1 MFIYSCHLLLNHIQ
15 FTLIYDPNIPSSYG
29 KLFFSALDFTFITKH
44 IQNWGSF
51 LLWPAISFFPELLVV
66 VFCSFPAAYWM
77 PSNLG
82 DSSFS
87 VISFSLFIQFMGFS
101 WLVYW
106 SGLPFP
112 SPMDHVLSELPAMIH
127 PSLLRGKSELMIH
140 IWNLSSCRW
149 DIKPKNRVSNLIE
162 EWI

>member
-1 MFIYSCHLLLNHIQ
+1 MILTFQVPMENSSFQHWILL
-15 FTLIYDPNIPSSYG
+15 SSLSTSKAEG
-29 KLFFSALDFTFITKH
+29 HFCFGLATPFFL
-44 IQNWGSF
+44 
-51 LLWPAISFFPELLVV
+51 ELLVV
-66 VFCSFPAAYWM
+66 VLCSIPAAYWT
-77 PSNLG
+77 PSNLR

-112 SPMDHVLSELPAMIH
+112 PPMDHILSEVPAMTC
-127 PSLLRGKSELMIH
+127 PSLLGGKSELMIY

-149 DIKPKNRVSNLIE
+149 DLKPKNRVSNLIE
-162 EWI
+162 E